1 MSKVPTAIPTAT
13 VPTTNE
19 KLLDDFTTVVAET
32 EKLLKSVASLGD
44 EKAAALRSNVDQ
56 ALASA
61 GDRLAEI
68 RERSVASAGAAA
80 KATDQYVQENPW
92 RALEIVALA
101 SALAGL
107 VAGVVIA
114 RR

>member
-1 MSKVPTAIPTAT
+1 MSKAATAIPTAT

-19 KLLDDFTTVVAET
+19 KLLDDFTTVVSET

-44 EKAAALRSNVDQ
+44 EKAAVLRSNVDQ

-68 RERSVASAGAAA
+68 RERSVASASAAA
-80 KATDQYVQENPW
+80 KATDEYVQENPW
-92 RALEIVALA
+92 RALGIVALA